1 MFLYYRNGDTGMFS
15 HWPVFVGGN
24 SYDLAKQYLTNDITK
39 ADFIYLQVPV
49 NQNYEDIDY
58 IKNIRKLKEKNQN
71 IKIII
76 ISKEELFTNT
86 FRILNKLIEENIF
99 TKNEIFAMS
108 SSITNID
115 NKNFTYF
122 PPEFALQP
130 FLSYERE
137 LINFDNLKEIK
148 KSKKIICLSRNH
160 NFYRDFLFKVIY
172 NQNNREL
179 FNSNNLIK
187 YHMYSR
193 HNYNKDDNDLLNI
206 IDLIDNEK
214 IHLSEDIS
222 HERVFDSSGNYY
234 EEITNE
240 YELYY
245 FTIVNES
252 LMKDYSLMSDSYEF
266 QISEKT
272 MLPMLTKTIFFTYSH
287 PFYESFLNKIGIK
300 TFEENFGIYYDADN
314 IENKAVSIV
323 KLMKKINSMSYKE
336 IEDIYNSKEIQEKL
350 EHNYELIKFWSNP
363 KLAKNKFEKF
373 LKSKI

>member
-24 SYDLAKQYLTNDITK
+24 SHDLAKKYLTDDINK
-39 ADFIYLQVPV
+39 ADFIYLQFPK
-49 NQNYEDIDY
+49 NQNYTDNEY
-58 IKNIRKLKEKNQN
+58 INNIKQLKNENQN

-76 ISKEELFTNT
+76 ISKEELFTNS
-86 FRILNKLIEENIF
+86 FRILNKLIEENVF

-108 SSITNID
+108 SSITNIN

-122 PPEFALQP
+122 PPEFTLQP

-137 LINFDNLKEIK
+137 LINFDNLKQIK

-160 NFYRDFLFKVIY
+160 SFYRDFLFKVIY
-172 NQNNREL
+172 NQNNKEL
-179 FNSNNLIK
+179 FNSDNLIK

-193 HNYNKDDNDLLNI
+193 HNYNKNDNDLSKI
-206 IDLIDNEK
+206 INLIDGEK
-214 IHLSEDIS
+214 IHLNDDIS
-222 HERVFDSSGNYY
+222 HERVFDTNGNYY

-240 YELYY
+240 YEMYY

-266 QISEKT
+266 QISEKI
-272 MLPMLTKTIFFTYSH
+272 MLPMLTKTIFFSYSH
-287 PFYESFLNKIGIK
+287 PFYESFLNRIGIK
-300 TFEENFGIYYDADN
+300 TFEENFGIYYDTDN
-314 IENKAVSIV
+314 IENKADSIV
-323 KLMKKINSMSYKE
+323 RLMKKINAMSYKE
-336 IEDIYNSKEIQEKL
+336 IEDIYKSEPIQKKL
-350 EHNYELIKFWSNP
+350 EYNYELIKFWSNTE
-363 KLAKNKFEKF
+363 LAKNEFHKF